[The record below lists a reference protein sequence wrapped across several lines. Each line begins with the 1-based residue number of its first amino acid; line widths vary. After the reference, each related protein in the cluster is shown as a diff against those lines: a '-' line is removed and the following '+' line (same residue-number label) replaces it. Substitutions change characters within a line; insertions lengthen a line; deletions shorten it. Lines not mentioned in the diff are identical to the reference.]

1 MRIYK
6 QLKANNITLKKRNF
20 ERELLLEA
28 FLIQNEEILAI
39 EGLDTENS
47 PEVTS
52 FEHTVKKG
60 EGSDSNGR
68 IDLIIKYDNT
78 IGIAEL
84 KKEEVNHETINQ
96 LNDYIGAAN
105 VQRIISE
112 LRVASGNAEIFEDDA
127 PRLGIVIGTSID
139 SKLANEIVNDE
150 PAPWR
155 EEGVEYAAIVINRY
169 EAEELYG
176 TVFTT
181 TETYFKSSKA
191 RDLSKYTI
199 NGDKTLKLGKG
210 RLVQHIV
217 RELAKTRSLSEMNEA
232 LPKNLQGSKGVF
244 VREEAAIEQ
253 LNASKDNR
261 PRFFMDENKDDII
274 ELKDG
279 TKICVC
285 SQWGISNISKFIEHI
300 NSNHPDLKIS
310 NILKD

>member
-39 EGLDTENS
+39 EGLDTENA

-96 LNDYIGAAN
+96 LNEYISPASN
-105 VQRIISE
+105 VIKIISE
-112 LRVASGNAEIFEDDA
+112 LRKASGNEEIFEDNA
-127 PRLGIVIGTSID
+127 PVLGIVIGTSID

-150 PAPWR
+150 KTDWKKD
-155 EEGVEYAAIVINRY
+155 GVEYAAIVINRY
-169 EAEELYG
+169 ESKDLHG

-217 RELAKTRSLSEMNEA
+217 RELAKTRTLSQMNEA

-244 VREEAAIEQ
+244 VREEMAIEQ

-274 ELKDG
+274 ELRDG

-310 NILKD
+310 NI